1 MAKTVILEN
10 AFRMWVRSMLEK
22 YIGNDADKANHL
34 YLPIRRLIVIA
45 TEEVYLYLN
54 RHNIPAPRK
63 TTANILKIDPKTVSR
78 TI

>member
-10 AFRMWVRSMLEK
+10 AFRLWIRSMLDL
-22 YIGNDADKANHL
+22 YVGNDADKANHL
-34 YLPIRRLIVIA
+34 YLPLRRLAVIA
-45 TEEVYLYLN
+45 IEEVYFYLD
-54 RHNIPAPRK
+54 RHNLPAPRK

>member
-10 AFRMWVRSMLEK
+10 AFRMWIRSMLEK

-34 YLPIRRLIVIA
+34 YLPLRRLIIIA
-45 TEEVYLYLN
+45 TEEVFLYLN

>member
-10 AFRMWVRSMLEK
+10 AFRLWIRSMLEK

-34 YLPIRRLIVIA
+34 YLPLRRLIVIA